1 MGKDTVKDIRI
12 ALVGSKQYTNRRKIK
27 DFIFK
32 IKQKY
37 GDSAIIISSGGGR
50 APNLVAE
57 GRIGIGAEGYVKK
70 YTLEFGLRYEEYPP
84 CHYVWDIY
92 CPLHEKN
99 YGKPIRYNKEG
110 KPILGPNFKKKN
122 LQIAAKA
129 SHIVMFVPRGIV
141 WPEEKSIRQYAKKF
155 DKKIIR
161 IE

>member
-12 ALVGSKQYTNRRKIK
+12 ALVGSWQYTNRRKIK

-32 IKQKY
+32 IKQQY

-84 CHYVWDIY
+84 YHYEWDMY
-92 CPLHEKN
+92 CPLDKKH
-99 YGKPIRYNKEG
+99 YGKPFSVS
-110 KPILGPNFKKKN
+110 NFNKKN

-129 SHIVMFVPRGIV
+129 SHIVMFVPRGV
-141 WPEEKSIRQYAKKF
+141 KWGKDGKEEIDLLRNAKRFKR
-155 DKKIIR
+155 KIIR